1 MRPTW
6 ACGAV
11 RGPRRLRAAASSG
24 GRECASRLRFAG
36 PRTAHVCRFILA
48 QRKTEI
54 CRPMGEGSDL
64 FAHHNG
70 TRAGRVRGR
79 PVRRTGL
86 PRTRPF
92 KPCFLRKRQNALP
105 PIGGRMRRR
114 ICSRATTALGQGAV
128 CPSIGRAFNTRPFK
142 SFFLRKRKYTLPP
155 IGGRVRRR
163 ICSRASTALGQGAVC
178 PSTGRAFST
187 RPFKSFFLRKRK
199 YTLPPVG
206 GRVYFG
212 CGRRI

>member
-1 MRPTW
+1 MRFFADGRQSGVNKRPRGVRVQL
-6 ACGAV
+6 CG
-11 RGPRRLRAAASSG
+11 RCGPAGQSEDGGDGARPLRPAGGYARLA
-24 GRECASRLRFAG
+24 CASPDRGLRTSVGLSSRKGKQKFAARWEKDQICSRTTMVLGQGGGGGGG
-36 PRTAHVCRFILA
+36 PAR
-48 QRKTEI
+48 
-54 CRPMGEGSDL
+54 
-64 FAHHNG
+64 
-70 TRAGRVRGR
+70 RGR
-79 PVRRTGL
+79 PGRRRGL

-155 IGGRVRRR
+155 IGGRV
-163 ICSRASTALGQGAVC
+163 
-178 PSTGRAFST
+178 
-187 RPFKSFFLRKRK
+187 
-199 YTLPPVG
+199 
-206 GRVYFG
+206 YFG